1 MPLDDTLNEEID
13 AEDAAAVWKLNYKEA
28 AIYLEVKTLDTSN
41 WIKSNPILK
50 LVGRTQRK
58 ASLSS

>member
-41 WIKSNPILK
+41 
-50 LVGRTQRK
+50 
-58 ASLSS
+58 